1 MNTHQQSCPL
11 SGCEWCHCQLPHVAL
26 TAPNHTSCVA
36 GTSHSTL
43 QQHRFFYL
51 SITVSGWYFPRG
63 VVVHQDGG
71 PVTVFTCGPST
82 SLWYHT
88 NMTGSSLSISLFL
101 FFFFPSPLQFSS
113 VILTRNQLLALY
125 WQCNNT
131 IQTKTPSLSTFSF
144 FQKVRSIHCAAEV
157 APTKARICKLLFY
170 TLCLWKKLQI
180 EDTSNREPERFD
192 LTLNA
197 MKLRCIKI

>member
-82 SLWYHT
+82 SFWYHT

-101 FFFFPSPLQFSS
+101 FFFFSPLHFSSAPSYWPGISYWPCIDNATTRFKQKPQVFLPSP
-113 VILTRNQLLALY
+113 
-125 WQCNNT
+125 
-131 IQTKTPSLSTFSF
+131 F
-144 FQKVRSIHCAAEV
+144 FRKCDQYIVQQ
-157 APTKARICKLLFY
+157 KLLPQRQEYVNFCF
-170 TLCLWKKLQI
+170 TLSVFGKNFK
-180 EDTSNREPERFD
+180 
-192 LTLNA
+192 
-197 MKLRCIKI
+197 